1 MTTLRTSV
9 TGSDRG
15 FTLLELLAVLIILV
29 MAATLLPLAIDRALP
44 ARRVASTADHLV
56 AAVRDAQVASIA
68 SGHTVLVSLG
78 GQGLSAVTEG
88 TDRPPLRVSFPDSIS
103 VTLTNLAGAP
113 ITGFAVFP
121 DGSAQ
126 AVRFDVRAGVHERA
140 VTLSGLTGKLLVKK
154 TG

>member
-9 TGSDRG
+9 TGSARG
-15 FTLLELLAVLIILV
+15 FTLLELVAVLTILV
-29 MAATLLPLAIDRALP
+29 MGAALLPLAIDRALP
-44 ARRVASTADHLV
+44 ARRVASTVDHLV
-56 AAVRDAQVASIA
+56 AAVREAQVASIA
-68 SGHTVLVSLG
+68 SGHPVIVSLAS
-78 GQGLSAVTEG
+78 QGLSTATEG
-88 TDRPPLRVSFPDSIS
+88 TDRPPHRVSFPDSVR

-113 ITGFAVFP
+113 ITGFTVFP

-140 VTLSGLTGKLLVKK
+140 VKLSGVTGKLVVEK